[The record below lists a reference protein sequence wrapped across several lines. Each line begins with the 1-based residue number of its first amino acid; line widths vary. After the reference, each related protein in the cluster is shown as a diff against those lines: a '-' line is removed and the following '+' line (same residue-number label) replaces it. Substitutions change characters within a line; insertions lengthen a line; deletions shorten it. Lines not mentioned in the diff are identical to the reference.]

1 MRRKIQRILEEK
13 INPAVASHGGRIELI
28 DVVNDTVYIQ
38 MSGGCQGCA
47 ASSVTLKQGVERTL
61 LEEIPDIAAVVD
73 VTDHQS
79 GNNPYYQSSK

>member
-1 MRRKIQRILEEK
+1 MRRKIQKVLEEM
-13 INPAVASHGGRIELI
+13 INPAVASHGGRIELV

-61 LEEIPDIAAVVD
+61 LEEVPDVTTVVD

-79 GNNPYYQSSK
+79 GQNPYYQSSK

>member
-1 MRRKIQRILEEK
+1 MRRKIQKVLNEM
-13 INPAVASHGGRIELI
+13 INPAVASHGGRIELV

-61 LEEIPDIAAVVD
+61 MEEIPDISAVVD

-79 GNNPYYQSSK
+79 GQNPYYQSSK

>member
-1 MRRKIQRILEEK
+1 MRRKIQRILEEM
-13 INPAVASHGGRIELI
+13 INPAVASHGGRIELV

-61 LEEIPDIAAVVD
+61 MEEIPDISAVVD

-79 GNNPYYQSSK
+79 GQNPYYQPSK

>member
-1 MRRKIQRILEEK
+1 MRRKIIKILDET
-13 INPAVASHGGRIELI
+13 INPAVASHGGKIELV

-61 LEEIPDIAAVVD
+61 MEELPDIIEVVD

-79 GNNPYYQSSK
+79 GRNPYYQPSK